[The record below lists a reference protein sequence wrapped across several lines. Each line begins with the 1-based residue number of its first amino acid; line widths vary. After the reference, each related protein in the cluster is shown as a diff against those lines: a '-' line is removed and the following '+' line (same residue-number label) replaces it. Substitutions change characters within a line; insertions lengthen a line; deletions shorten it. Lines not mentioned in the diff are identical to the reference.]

1 MEDEQTEVTG
11 KVTYEIVKDANVARF
26 FAYEIETD
34 EQGFIYD
41 DDENL
46 LCAVVHFEQYPTHGT
61 LTRIFDDLLMKAVMH
76 TQDVDAEEAE
86 EMIEDCDDEDEFE
99 DEFDVSST
107 FSLLFT
113 VDGHH
118 GLYRMLLDSNDYW
131 VGHSSG
137 RKGDRFDI

>member
-1 MEDEQTEVTG
+1 
-11 KVTYEIVKDANVARF
+11 VTYEIVKDANVARF
-26 FAYEIETD
+26 FAYEIEQD
-34 EQGFIYD
+34 EDGFIYD

-46 LCAVVHFEQYPTHGT
+46 LGAVVRFEQYPDHST
-61 LTRIFDDLLMKAVMH
+61 LTGIFDDLLVKAVMH
-76 TQDVDAEEAE
+76 TQDVDSEEAE
-86 EMIEDCDDEDEFE
+86 EMIEDCDDEDDFE

-113 VDGHH
+113 VEGHR
-118 GLYRMLLDSNDYW
+118 GLYRMLMDSNDYW